1 MEKQNIFLANVQILP
16 CVVLMAGCHFDTLVH
31 HRITSTEL
39 AIATYI
45 HIPLAAVLLSR
56 HYTRGCGCLGIN
68 KYEPSS
74 VHSLHFSH
82 DQEGWCGN
90 IEMNDKLNKTFFIDW
105 LLHAL
110 QLCNAGGYFL
120 EPTFWTIFK
129 SWTFV
134 ALALNTAPGH
144 WTVLR
149 QCTLCN
155 CM

>member
-1 MEKQNIFLANVQILP
+1 MNFINKDNELYSQRLFYSARAGAGGCLDQDQISIL
-16 CVVLMAGCHFDTLVH
+16 
-31 HRITSTEL
+31 
-39 AIATYI
+39 YI

-120 EPTFWTIFK
+120 ELHLVTQHISHCFQSPVFTCRSKMATIEY
-129 SWTFV
+129 SI
-134 ALALNTAPGH
+134 H
-144 WTVLR
+144 QMCHR
-149 QCTLCN
+149 S
-155 CM
+155 